1 MIREQKLQCRPGK
14 YPDGIFFCALF
25 LIKVYGWTWGRGK
38 KLLPDRFFPASPNPI
53 TLFQTF
59 FWHFYFLC
67 KQKRK
72 VPFKFKKIVY
82 YQYPVRIGNSAFFY
96 QVNLNF
102 ILIQIVLQT
111 VFVAVFHR
119 RNIEEKFEPFAE
131 MIAVPVAQR

>member
-1 MIREQKLQCRPGK
+1 MPFKFKKFSAQKLT
-14 YPDGIFFCALF
+14 
-25 LIKVYGWTWGRGK
+25 LIAFIY
-38 KLLPDRFFPASPNPI
+38 LPVSGTERS
-53 TLFQTF
+53 
-59 FWHFYFLC
+59 FLC